1 MLCYPVTINIFSD
14 YSQEYFHLLT
24 VWSQGDNP
32 YFEVLHFIFNDDMI
46 TKLSNDILTHSL
58 SHSVTLPLADSAS
71 MNESYNN
78 ASLNMTNVLTNTK

>member
-32 YFEVLHFIFNDDMI
+32 YFEFLHFIFNDDTI

-58 SHSVTLPLADSAS
+58 SHSVTLPLTDSAS
-71 MNESYNN
+71 MNESY
-78 ASLNMTNVLTNTK
+78 TV

>member
-32 YFEVLHFIFNDDMI
+32 YFEFLHFIFNDDTI
-46 TKLSNDILTHSL
+46 TKLSNDSL
-58 SHSVTLPLADSAS
+58 SHSVSLPLTDSAS

-78 ASLNMTNVLTNTK
+78 ASLNMTNVLTKTK